1 MDGLLASQS
10 GIRDSPGPENFIFF
24 CLAMMPIHFSHHG
37 GINLTNPSLCPRG
50 PSAAK
55 DKGERLQQSRTN
67 LTRTAVTKATVKRL
81 AASELRVLQLKMEIF
96 TPCRCLTSRLLVYT
110 QQTVQKCA
118 RCNGATFRCTVGS
131 HCINVS
137 RQLPSRELLNFN

>member
-81 AASELRVLQLKMEIF
+81 AAFGTEGSAVENGDI
-96 TPCRCLTSRLLVYT
+96 Y
-110 QQTVQKCA
+110 TVQMFDVKGPCLHLTNCSKVCA
-118 RCNGATFRCTVGS
+118 LQSG
-131 HCINVS
+131 NV
-137 RQLPSRELLNFN
+137 